1 MCKYRYLILILLN
14 GERDRTESGTE
25 SQNFVMSQMCSL
37 TVYRIKFRIRSARMS
52 VEFGIKIGLDCK
64 DDWTRAARID
74 DMAVSQ

>member
-1 MCKYRYLILILLN
+1 MPHKHYLTLCRVN
-14 GERDRTESGTE
+14 
-25 SQNFVMSQMCSL
+25 
-37 TVYRIKFRIRSARMS
+37 FRIRSARMS

>member
-1 MCKYRYLILILLN
+1 
-14 GERDRTESGTE
+14 
-25 SQNFVMSQMCSL
+25 
-37 TVYRIKFRIRSARMS
+37 MS

>member
-1 MCKYRYLILILLN
+1 MYFLLN
-14 GERDRTESGTE
+14 RKKLCNAAKALSYCTYHV
-25 SQNFVMSQMCSL
+25 NFRV
-37 TVYRIKFRIRSARMS
+37 RSARMS